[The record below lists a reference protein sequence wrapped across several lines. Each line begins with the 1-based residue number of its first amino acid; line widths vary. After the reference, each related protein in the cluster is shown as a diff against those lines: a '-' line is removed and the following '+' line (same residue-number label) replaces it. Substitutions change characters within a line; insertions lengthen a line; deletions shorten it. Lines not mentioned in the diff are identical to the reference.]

1 MPDASPPEGITTLDE
16 GDHLLLGAA
25 FAAKCDA
32 ICTYNVKD
40 FPDSHIAVGTPLAI
54 HRWIAA
60 PQLEHYVQSVQL
72 SDRGTLL
79 FFGRL
84 NHESSM
90 GPILESGGIVTVV
103 ADEKGFIR
111 LKGPEVKRC
120 SAVKPLPR
128 DTEFRLTIR
137 YNCTDFEAALW
148 TKGSSG
154 WTKDII
160 SNGAATFS
168 SETKPLLC
176 FVPNHR
182 FTGHIQC
189 LSGLPRFVRDKQMP
203 AALDNYSLEAVAGSL
218 DLKRYLW
225 LTTTSM

>member
-1 MPDASPPEGITTLDE
+1 M
-16 GDHLLLGAA
+16 
-25 FAAKCDA
+25 K
-32 ICTYNVKD
+32 
-40 FPDSHIAVGTPLAI
+40 
-54 HRWIAA
+54 R
-60 PQLEHYVQSVQL
+60 
-72 SDRGTLL
+72 
-79 FFGRL
+79 
-84 NHESSM
+84 
-90 GPILESGGIVTVV
+90 
-103 ADEKGFIR
+103 GFIR
-111 LKGPEVKRC
+111 LKGAGVKRC
-120 SAVKPLPR
+120 SAFKPLPR

-176 FVPNHR
+176 FVQNHR

-203 AALDNYSLEAVAGSL
+203 AVLDNYSLEEVAGSL